1 MLLPVT
7 ADVVS
12 VITEGLLFA
21 IYQANQSNQLWKE
34 NKKRDANRKREGK
47 SRGTERMKR
56 REYIEKDIIES
67 KFLKT

>member
-1 MLLPVT
+1 MALSLLLPVT

-34 NKKRDANRKREGK
+34 NKKREKQ
-47 SRGTERMKR
+47 TEREKEKER
-56 REYIEKDIIES
+56 NRENEKERIFRIGYN
-67 KFLKT
+67 